1 MNGKPGAVFVTDV
14 LEDANAVREAKKLG
28 IPVVALVDSNANP
41 TGIDYVIPGNDDAI
55 KGLKLILDYVVTAI
69 AEGKASQAKAA

>member
-14 LEDANAVREAKKLG
+14 LEDANAVREAQKLG

-41 TGIDYVIPGNDDAI
+41 TGIDYIIPGNDDAI
-55 KGLKLILDYVVTAI
+55 KGLKLILDYVVAAI